1 VEDACD
7 ALAFVPGGIRD
18 YTEQTTQ
25 ARTCR
30 TALERNI
37 MAILSG
43 LAVYFVIWWLVLFA
57 VLPIGLRTQDEDQNV
72 VPGTVASAPTR
83 FRAAR
88 IFLVTTVVSGLIYAA
103 WYIAGAYFDI
113 GFNNLPIIVPGLEP
127 RA

>member
-1 VEDACD
+1 
-7 ALAFVPGGIRD
+7 
-18 YTEQTTQ
+18 
-25 ARTCR
+25 
-30 TALERNI
+30 

-88 IFLVTTVVSGLIYAA
+88 IFLTTSVVAALIYGA
-103 WYIAGAYFDI
+103 WYVAGTYFDI
-113 GFNNLPIIVPGLEP
+113 SFNDLPVIMPGVEP
-127 RA
+127 QG